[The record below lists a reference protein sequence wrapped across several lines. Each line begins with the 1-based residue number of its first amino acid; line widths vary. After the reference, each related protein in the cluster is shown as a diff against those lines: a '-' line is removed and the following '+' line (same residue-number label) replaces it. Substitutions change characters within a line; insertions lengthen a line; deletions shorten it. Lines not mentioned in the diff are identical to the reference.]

1 MKVTQIT
8 RRLLPALTFACAMGV
23 APLAMAQTAAA
34 PDGTM
39 APAAT
44 TTTTTAAP
52 AATTTSTTTAPATTT
67 TTSTP
72 AVTST
77 TKTSV
82 AAVKLTKADEFTT
95 VAAAQDS
102 CPGATVVWTSLSK
115 SKIYH
120 LSTSKLYGKTK
131 HGAYVCETVATAA
144 GYHAS
149 KN

>member
-77 TKTSV
+77 TKMCIR
-82 AAVKLTKADEFTT
+82 DR
-95 VAAAQDS
+95 
-102 CPGATVVWTSLSK
+102 
-115 SKIYH
+115 
-120 LSTSKLYGKTK
+120 
-131 HGAYVCETVATAA
+131 
-144 GYHAS
+144 
-149 KN
+149 